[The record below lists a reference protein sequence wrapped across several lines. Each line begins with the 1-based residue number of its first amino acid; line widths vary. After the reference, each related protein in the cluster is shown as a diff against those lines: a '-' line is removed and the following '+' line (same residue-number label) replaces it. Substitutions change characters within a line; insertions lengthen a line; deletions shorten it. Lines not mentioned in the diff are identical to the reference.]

1 MQCTVDST
9 VLSALEWKVVGW
21 GWRYISG
28 ASAVHLPRLI
38 FPKMQWNAPH
48 NPPSLSDAL
57 CSISLVHP
65 LSLAMQ
71 LLIETSW
78 PLIYDLFYHLCSQP
92 PAQNSFQLHYQ
103 LHKYS
108 TLLPL
113 LSSFQ
118 TPRLSAVRMAED
130 NLEMGKGSVGQI
142 WDWSK
147 LIGPWLIKTDQTV
160 GSSCGQKQ
168 TMDLWELRGKLKRV
182 KTVSICL
189 LRAQNLNKKFM
200 LWLNKSGLHVLHEIL
215 PACSIC
221 PLKAVGVGELQGWGG
236 KRGAVGAFA
245 QKKSIWAPV
254 KSHRSCYN
262 FSHHLHHCSSEEMI
276 Y

>member
-1 MQCTVDST
+1 
-9 VLSALEWKVVGW
+9 
-21 GWRYISG
+21 
-28 ASAVHLPRLI
+28 
-38 FPKMQWNAPH
+38 
-48 NPPSLSDAL
+48 
-57 CSISLVHP
+57 
-65 LSLAMQ
+65 MQ

-160 GSSCGQKQ
+160 GSSWGQKQ

-189 LRAQNLNKKFM
+189 LRAQNLNKKIYALTEQVWF
-200 LWLNKSGLHVLHEIL
+200 
-215 PACSIC
+215 ACVAWDSAC
-221 PLKAVGVGELQGWGG
+221 LFNL
-236 KRGAVGAFA
+236 
-245 QKKSIWAPV
+245 ST
-254 KSHRSCYN
+254 
-262 FSHHLHHCSSEEMI
+262 
-276 Y
+276 